1 MAYEKAFL
9 TIVVTVVVVFGVLMA
24 AFFLNNGLYKWK
36 TLKEIKQC
44 ESIFNF
50 PIKKITLR
58 KSITSSE
65 WAVFDDEDLILLWAD
80 C

>member
-1 MAYEKAFL
+1 
-9 TIVVTVVVVFGVLMA
+9 
-24 AFFLNNGLYKWK
+24 LYKWK